1 MVTRLAVEK
10 ALACQRDAVIIGA
23 DTAVVQA
30 DAVFGKP
37 QSADDAVAML
47 ETLSGTVHQVMTG
60 VAVRRGED
68 VRTAVS
74 ITDVRFRS
82 IDADEALRY
91 WQTGEPAD
99 KAGAYAVQGLGGV
112 FVASINGSYSG
123 VVGLPVFETTQ
134 LLANVGI
141 GVLGN

>member
-1 MVTRLAVEK
+1 MVWRLAVAK
-10 ALACQRDAVIIGA
+10 ALACDRDAVIIAA
-23 DTAVVQA
+23 DTAVVKG

-47 ETLSGTVHQVMTG
+47 EALSGAVHQVLTG

-68 VRTAVS
+68 VHTVVS
-74 ITDVRFRS
+74 VTDVQFRS
-82 IDADEALRY
+82 IDTDEALRY
-91 WQTGEPAD
+91 WHTGEPAD
-99 KAGAYAVQGLGGV
+99 KAGAYAVQGLGGI
-112 FVASINGSYSG
+112 FVESINGSYSG

-134 LLANVGI
+134 LLAHVGI

>member
-1 MVTRLAVEK
+1 MVLRLARAK
-10 ALACQRDAVIIGA
+10 ALACDRDAVIIGA
-23 DTAVVQA
+23 DTAVVQG

-37 QSADDAVAML
+37 QSAEDAVSIL
-47 ETLSGTVHQVMTG
+47 KTLSDAVHQVMTG
-60 VAVRRGED
+60 VAVRHGED
-68 VRTAVS
+68 VQTAVS

-99 KAGAYAVQGLGGV
+99 KAGAYAVQGLGGM
-112 FVASINGSYSG
+112 FVASISGSYSG
-123 VVGLPVFETTQ
+123 VVGLPVYETAR
-134 LLANVGI
+134 LLENAGI